1 MHFSFGF
8 AIISVVALFAAN
20 GDAQPLHLS
29 GQYNFG
35 CSSAD
40 LTLSLTLT
48 GGNGAESVNSGSS
61 TIPIHCGGDYDWDQ
75 YQANLDQSKSNF
87 ENMCNTILSNL
98 GVPDPEGKRTCLA
111 LGFLFRTSYT
121 ILLISIPVFFHL
133 HQAAAQLPM
142 SGGMVLTS

>member
-1 MHFSFGF
+1 MLFSFGF
-8 AIISVVALFAAN
+8 AITSVVALFAAN

-98 GVPDPEGKRTCLA
+98 GVPDPEGKADVSSNR
-111 LGFLFRTSYT
+111 
-121 ILLISIPVFFHL
+121 VFFF
-133 HQAAAQLPM
+133 APN
-142 SGGMVLTS
+142 TPCC